1 MAGALDLRLAGPRS
15 YGGVQVDDGWMGDGS
30 PDADAASI
38 RAGLR
43 LAWVAWGVLF
53 VLTALTALG

>member
-1 MAGALDLRLAGPRS
+1 MAGALGLRLAGPRS
-15 YGGVQVDDGWMGDGS
+15 YGGVKVDDGWMGDGT

-43 LAWVAWGVLF
+43 LAWTAWGVL
-53 VLTALTALG
+53 VAITALVALG